1 MNGADRSAFGLAI
14 DVGED
19 GPCDAGTTPELDR
32 IVGVVAHQDGLGDVA
47 DGDGLEACIPEKLT
61 DPLRLR
67 EREGAARAAIRVV
80 RPHPHPTS
88 RTRSEVAT
96 AAACMRCAV
105 RRWFSAS

>member
-1 MNGADRSAFGLAI
+1 LERSVNGADRSAFGLAI

-61 DPLRLR
+61 DPLRCASEKGRAPLQGR
-67 EREGAARAAIRVV
+67 GRASGRART
-80 RPHPHPTS
+80 P
-88 RTRSEVAT
+88 RSP
-96 AAACMRCAV
+96 
-105 RRWFSAS
+105 SP